1 MPLLDAESM
10 RQRLSSYQWREIIQC
25 LRFAPRWSDNSTNPL
40 YAEEAWRKQN
50 PRQGAVMMLF
60 VPRAEGLKVLL
71 TERRAH
77 LQDHAGEVS
86 LPGGRVEP
94 DDASIEAA
102 ALREAREEVGIP
114 AEAVQVWGRLDGVYI
129 PPSNFLVMPFTG
141 LVTDPDAIEL
151 QPDEVKSIF
160 EMPVAQLF
168 DDSAVGQMQDERGRN
183 LDYYGWREHRIWGAT
198 ARILN
203 NAAEALGRPCD
214 PSHLQ

>member
-1 MPLLDAESM
+1 M
-10 RQRLSSYQWREIIQC
+10 RRRLSSYQWRETIQC
-25 LRFAPRWSDNSTNPL
+25 LRFAPRWPDNSTNPL

-60 VPRAEGLKVLL
+60 IPRDEGLKVLL

-86 LPGGRVEP
+86 LPGGRIEP
-94 DDASIEAA
+94 DDASTEAA

-114 AEAVQVWGRLDGVYI
+114 AEAIQVWGRLDGVYI

-141 LVTDPDAIEL
+141 LVMDPEAIQL

-160 EMPVAQLF
+160 EMPVTQLF
-168 DDSAVGQMQDERGRN
+168 DDSSVGQMQDERGRN
-183 LDYYGWREHRIWGAT
+183 LDYYGWQEHRIWGAT

-203 NAAEALGRPCD
+203 NLAEALGRPCD